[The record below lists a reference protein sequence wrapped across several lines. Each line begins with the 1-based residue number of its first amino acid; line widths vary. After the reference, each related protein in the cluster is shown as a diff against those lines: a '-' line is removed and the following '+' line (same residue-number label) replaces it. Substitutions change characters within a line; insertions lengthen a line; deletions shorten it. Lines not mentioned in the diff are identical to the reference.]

1 LNFYVEFVNLQ
12 FLRHSDAEI
21 AKFVEQEVVRQED
34 GLEMIASENIAS
46 PEVLEALGTPLTDK
60 YSEGYPG
67 RRYYS
72 GNIFIDRIELLAI
85 ERAKKLFAYDGH
97 NAAHANVQ
105 SHSGSDANLAAYLAL
120 MNPGD
125 TFLGMRLTAGG
136 HLTHGH
142 KVSATGRIFRAVQYG
157 VRRSDER
164 IDYDEVRYLAHTHK
178 PKVIICGAT
187 AYPRIIDFAS
197 FAAIARE
204 VQAVLVADLSHIAGL
219 VVAGVHPHAFPYADV
234 ITTTTHK
241 TLRGPRGA
249 MILCKAQYAQAIDK
263 SVMPGL
269 QGGPLDHV
277 IAAKAVAFGQA
288 MQPAFR
294 DYARQI
300 VQNAQALARVFAS
313 AGLRLVTG
321 GTDNHL
327 VLVDVTPLGI
337 SGKIAEQALEQVGI
351 FVNKNTVPFD
361 TRKPMDPSGIRVGTP
376 ALTSRGMKEDA
387 LERVA
392 EFIVRVLK
400 HLHDAAVLESVSSEV
415 RALAKRYPARPWF
428 HL

>member
-1 LNFYVEFVNLQ
+1 MSIF
-12 FLRHSDAEI
+12 FLKQTDPEI
-21 AKFVEQEVVRQED
+21 AKLIRQEVVRQEE

-67 RRYYS
+67 RRYYG
-72 GNIFIDRIELLAI
+72 GNALIDAIESLAI
-85 ERAKKLFAYDGH
+85 ERAKKLFAYEGCD
-97 NAAHANVQ
+97 ADHANVQ

-125 TFLGMRLTAGG
+125 TFLGMQLTAGG

-164 IDYDEVRYLAHTHK
+164 IDYDEVRDLARRHK
-178 PKVIICGAT
+178 PKVIVCGAT
-187 AYPRIIDFAS
+187 AYPRVIDFAQ

-219 VVAGVHPHAFPYADV
+219 VVAGVHPHAFPHADV

-249 MILCKAQYAQAIDK
+249 MILCKTPYAQAIDK

-288 MQPAFR
+288 LQPAFR
-294 DYARQI
+294 NYASQI
-300 VQNAQALARVFAS
+300 VKNAQVLARVFAS
-313 AGLRLVTG
+313 AELQLVTG

-337 SGKIAEQALEQVGI
+337 SGKIAEQVLERAGI

-361 TRKPMDPSGIRVGTP
+361 VRKPMDPSGIRVGTP
-376 ALTSRGMKEDA
+376 VLTSRGMKEDA
-387 LERVA
+387 LEKVA
-392 EFIVRVLK
+392 ELIIHVLK
-400 HLHDAAVLESVSSEV
+400 HVHDSAIITQVKHEV
-415 RALAKRYPARPWF
+415 RELTKQYPARPWF
-428 HL
+428 